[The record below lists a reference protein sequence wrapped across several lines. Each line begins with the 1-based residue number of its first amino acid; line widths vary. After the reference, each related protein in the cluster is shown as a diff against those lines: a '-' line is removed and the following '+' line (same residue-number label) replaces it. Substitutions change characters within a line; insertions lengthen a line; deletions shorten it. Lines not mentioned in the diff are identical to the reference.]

1 MLRYIFDSLYN
12 AGAKRS
18 LSVYTLK
25 LSVYTLKKYVWWDF
39 YTKF

>member
-12 AGAKRS
+12 ACVKRS
-18 LSVYTLK
+18 